1 MTTIVQRRLM
11 WLLVVGQVAV
21 LVGLALYP
29 INSIMIRLPM
39 LALGFTLWATALALV
54 WPQRRW
60 RWAVAGLPL
69 AVGLVLLLP
78 GRVVDSEDLRDR
90 MVTALRRYEGVT
102 YVWGGE
108 NAVGIDC
115 SGLVRRARMD
125 AEWSC
130 AFAHLDA
137 GAIRR
142 ALSLWWFDQSA
153 LAMGQLDRGTT
164 VHLGDVANLATCPQ
178 NRYLPGD
185 FAILGGVHVVA
196 ALGEGTWI
204 EADPAAEK
212 VLILPP
218 GSDNSWLKQKATLVR
233 WTVLQER

>member
-1 MTTIVQRRLM
+1 MTPMAQRRLM
-11 WLLVVGQVAV
+11 WLLVVGQIVV

-29 INSIMIRLPM
+29 INSIMIRVPM
-39 LALGFTLWATALALV
+39 LALGLILWATVLALA

-60 RWAVAGLPL
+60 RWSVAGLPF
-69 AVGLVLLLP
+69 VIGLVLLMP
-78 GRVVDSEDLRDR
+78 GRVVDSADLRER
-90 MVTALRRYEGVT
+90 LVTALRRYESVT
-102 YVWGGE
+102 YIWGGE

-125 AEWSC
+125 AEWSY

-153 LAMGQLDRGTT
+153 LAMGQHDRGTT
-164 VHLGDVANLATCPQ
+164 VRLSEVDQLVNCPVE
-178 NRYLPGD
+178 RYLPGD
-185 FAILGGVHVVA
+185 FAIISGAHVVA

-204 EADPAAEK
+204 EADPGDGK

-218 GSDNSWLKQKATLVR
+218 GSDNSWLKQKAVLVR
-233 WTVLQER
+233 WSVLQER